1 MRCAGDEDRATQSL
15 RRRALTCA
23 LRASG
28 DLVVDLSELSF
39 ADTSLML
46 DLAMLSRR
54 LRRRGRVMLLRG
66 PQPQIYALIT
76 MVGLHRLPGVRLEGA
91 APAVA

>member
-1 MRCAGDEDRATQSL
+1 L

-28 DLVVDLSELSF
+28 DLVVDLSELVF

-54 LRRRGRVMLLRG
+54 LRRRGRILLLRA
-66 PQPQIYALIT
+66 PQPQIRALIT
-76 MVGLHRLPGVRLEGA
+76 MVGLDRLPGVRLDGGG
-91 APAVA
+91 PAFA

>member
-1 MRCAGDEDRATQSL
+1 M
-15 RRRALTCA
+15 
-23 LRASG
+23 
-28 DLVVDLSELSF
+28 VDLSELTF

-66 PQPQIYALIT
+66 AQPQIRALIV
-76 MVGLHRLPGVRLEGA
+76 MVGLHRLPGVRFEGA
-91 APAVA
+91 APALA